1 MLVAS
6 SLTQRY
12 VLDSRRVVLSKSSTL
27 ENAVTTT
34 SRVLLVS
41 DLDGT
46 MVGNDEYT
54 REFRKFWESDA
65 RHKDSKLVY
74 STGRSFESFLGL
86 ITSKRDILV
95 EPDGLICA
103 VGTKVFLRSSDPNCA
118 WIEDEAWAEA
128 LDVNW
133 SCDVVGKI
141 LQQVI
146 DKFGSE
152 NIHFRPPD
160 EQNKYKLTV
169 GVKDE
174 FVNDVHH
181 DIRSACDDDRIECK
195 IIISGSGGWKF
206 IDCVSTGAGKL
217 ESLEHIREQLGF
229 EASETVACGDSGN
242 DILMMS
248 GESRAVVVGN
258 AELELREWANNFKS
272 KNELE
277 SSRIFL
283 AGEFE
288 ALGILEGLKHFE
300 LC

>member
-6 SLTQRY
+6 SLTQRC

-27 ENAVTTT
+27 ENAVTNT

-54 REFRKFWESDA
+54 RKFRKFWESDA

-103 VGTKVFLRSSDPNCA
+103 VGTKVFLRSSDPDCA

-128 LDVNW
+128 LDMNW

-141 LQQVI
+141 LQRVI

-174 FVNDVHH
+174 FVDDVHE
-181 DIRSACDDDRIECK
+181 DIRSACEDDRIECK

-206 IDCVSTGAGKL
+206 IDCVSSGAGKL
-217 ESLEHIREQLGF
+217 ESLEHVREQLGF
-229 EASETVACGDSGN
+229 EVSETVACGDSGN

-258 AELELREWANNFKS
+258 AELELREWANDFKS

-283 AGEFE
+283 AGESE

>member
-1 MLVAS
+1 M
-6 SLTQRY
+6 
-12 VLDSRRVVLSKSSTL
+12 LSKSSTL
-27 ENAVTTT
+27 ENAVTDT

-54 REFRKFWESDA
+54 HEFRKFWESDA

-86 ITSKRDILV
+86 MTSKRDILI

-103 VGTKVFLRSSDPNCA
+103 VGTKVFLRSGTPDDA
-118 WIEDEAWAEA
+118 WIEDEAWTET

-133 SCDVVGKI
+133 SCDVVREI
-141 LQQVI
+141 LQQVM
-146 DKFGSE
+146 DKFGCE

-174 FVNDVHH
+174 FVNDVNEA
-181 DIRSACDDDRIECK
+181 IRSACDDNRLECK

-217 ESLEHIREQLGF
+217 ESLEHIRKQLGF
-229 EASETVACGDSGN
+229 EVCETVACGDSGN

-258 AELELREWANNFKS
+258 AEPELREWANTFKS
-272 KNELE
+272 ENQLE

-288 ALGILEGLKHFE
+288 ALGILEGLKNFG